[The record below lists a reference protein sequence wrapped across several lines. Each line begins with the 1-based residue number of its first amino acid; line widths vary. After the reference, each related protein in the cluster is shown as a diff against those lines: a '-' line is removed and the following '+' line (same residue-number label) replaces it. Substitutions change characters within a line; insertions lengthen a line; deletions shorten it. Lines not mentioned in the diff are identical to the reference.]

1 VIAEPLPRPPGLTDA
16 LRSELTA
23 LLAAELPAA
32 VELRHE
38 LHRHAELSG
47 AEARTAAT
55 AAAALGDPKA
65 SAAASTVVGSTVV
78 ASTVVASTGRMIRI
92 GPPSGPAIAIRAELD
107 ALPITE
113 ETGAPWSS
121 VTGAMHA
128 CGHDVH
134 LAALAAVGRAAR
146 RADLPV
152 ALLAVLQ
159 PREETSPSGAQD
171 IAGATSFAAQR
182 PAAMIGVHLQHQFP
196 AGTVVAAAGTVNAA
210 TDDFEITV
218 TGTGGHAGYPHLA
231 ADPVLA
237 LCQSVVALQHLV
249 SRRVD
254 PTHAAVVSVGAL
266 RAGQAA
272 NVIPATATAAGTI
285 RTLAGPDRE
294 FLRAAIEETVA
305 STCRAYGCE
314 AAVAI
319 TPAEP
324 ALVNDPQL
332 TAACLPLLRA
342 AGLRVDSEFR
352 SCGADDFSYYSAV
365 VPSVMLFVGSG
376 TAVSLHH
383 PRFLPADDTVGQVA
397 AAMLA
402 GYLAAVSGL
411 AGEPGLAG
419 ERYPP
424 TAL

>member
-1 VIAEPLPRPPGLTDA
+1 VIAEPLPRPPAPTDA

-47 AEARTAAT
+47 AETRTAGTVAAVLGQPDAR
-55 AAAALGDPKA
+55 AAA
-65 SAAASTVVGSTVV
+65 STVV
-78 ASTVVASTGRMIRI
+78 ASTVVATTGQLIRI
-92 GPPSGPAIAIRAELD
+92 GPAAGPAIAIRAELD

-113 ETGAPWSS
+113 ETVAPWSS
-121 VTGAMHA
+121 ATGAMHA

-171 IAGATSFAAQR
+171 IASATSFAAQR

-196 AGTVVAAAGTVNAA
+196 AGTVAAAAGTVNAA

-218 TGTGGHAGYPHLA
+218 AGTGGHAGYPHLA

-285 RTLAGPDRE
+285 RTLAGSDRE
-294 FLRAAIEETVA
+294 FLRTAIAATVA
-305 STCRAYGCE
+305 STCRAYGCDGT
-314 AAVAI
+314 VAI

-342 AGLRVDSEFR
+342 AGFRVDTEFR

-376 TAVSLHH
+376 TDVSLHH
-383 PRFLPADDTVGQVA
+383 PRFLPADDAVGQVA
-397 AAMLA
+397 ATMLA
-402 GYLAAVSGL
+402 GYLAAVSWL

-419 ERYPP
+419 ER
-424 TAL
+424 

>member
-1 VIAEPLPRPPGLTDA
+1 MPVGSTSWMPRDRAAALVTAEAPGQPAGGLA
-16 LRSELTA
+16 PALTA

-32 VELRHE
+32 IELRHD
-38 LHRHAELSG
+38 LHQHAELSG

-55 AAAALGDPKA
+55 AAAALGAPDAPA
-65 SAAASTVVGSTVV
+65 V
-78 ASTVVASTGRMIRI
+78 AGTGRLIRI
-92 GPPSGPAIAIRAELD
+92 GPRAGPAVAIRAELD
-107 ALPITE
+107 GLPITE
-113 ETGAPWSS
+113 ESGAPWAS
-121 VTGAMHA
+121 TNGAMHA

-146 RADLPV
+146 QAELPAAV
-152 ALLAVLQ
+152 LAVLQ

-171 IAGATSFAAQR
+171 IAGDASFRAQR

-196 AGTVVAAAGTVNAA
+196 AGTVAAAAGTVNAA

-218 TGTGGHAGYPHLA
+218 TGTGGHAGYPQLA

-249 SRRVD
+249 SRRID

-285 RTLAGPDRE
+285 RTLAAADRE
-294 FLRAAIEETVA
+294 FLRAAVPETVA
-305 STCRAYGCE
+305 DTCRAYGCHG
-314 AAVAI
+314 AVTL

-324 ALVNDPQL
+324 ALVNDPAL
-332 TAACLPLLRA
+332 TAACQPLLRD
-342 AGLRVDSEFR
+342 AGFRVDTEFR

-376 TAVSLHH
+376 TPVSLHH
-383 PRFLPADDTVGQVA
+383 PRFRPPDDAVGQVA

-402 GYLAAVSGL
+402 GYLAAVAGL
-411 AGEPGLAG
+411 ATP
-419 ERYPP
+419 RR
-424 TAL
+424 